1 MRVFPNRPTLSL
13 KQQLI
18 VYELK
23 EKKRIGFETQS
34 IYKDRSAFNNSMRI
48 LSKIDFVRRK
58 HEITNGKVKNVF
70 VLELQGVLYYGDV
83 LSKLKNTM
91 P

>member
-1 MRVFPNRPTLSL
+1 MRVFPNRPTLSI

-18 VYELK
+18 VYEIK
-23 EKKRIGFETQS
+23 EKKWIDFKTQE

-58 HEITNGKVKNVF
+58 QEIRNGHIQNVF
-70 VLELQGVLYYGDV
+70 VLELQGILYYGDV
-83 LSKLKNTM
+83 LSKL
-91 P
+91 